1 MFIFAIQFNFNA
13 NFSFDEGQSK
23 IATWG
28 NLFSQKMKSFCQ
40 QMKSPPD
47 FSRRSQMDLRQ
58 CSASQTDR
66 GTRKC
71 QMARDNIVRGEKL
84 HCARTEI
91 GRGLAKK
98 CPWRRL
104 AAGRHLSRGCMDQ
117 LLILSLYDFFVAIL
131 SIRVRNRF
139 RFILICEMRL
149 IALDC
154 VSLRRQ
160 FDNYSGRWL
169 SRQFVKLPWFR
180 VFAVLDVSCLV
191 DVLLFWQIQ
200 IHNYTTKAQM
210 RNDFDVLEAC
220 CLVCVPDL
228 RQSRLVQISKEFD
241 KIAEL
246 RTCRQIYLLE
256 LSCPL
261 RLSNHILLL
270 LDLLKMGGGE
280 NLLSCCNMMNYTQ
293 TFNYGEILC
302 FELLRLSFASMLS

>member
-1 MFIFAIQFNFNA
+1 MIIFAIQFNFNA

-104 AAGRHLSRGCMDQ
+104 AAGRHLSRGCMGQ
-117 LLILSLYDFFVAIL
+117 LLILSLHDFFVAIL

-149 IALDC
+149 IALEC

-160 FDNYSGRWL
+160 FDNYSDRWL

-191 DVLLFWQIQ
+191 DAFSFWQIQ
-200 IHNYTTKAQM
+200 IHTKVTNAKCFWCSRGLLPGLRARPAPIQVSADQQ
-210 RNDFDVLEAC
+210 RVWQDSGTENLS
-220 CLVCVPDL
+220 PDL
-228 RQSRLVQISKEFD
+228 YSWAFLSSAFIQSY
-241 KIAEL
+241 IAAAGFAEDG
-246 RTCRQIYLLE
+246 RRWK
-256 LSCPL
+256 SF
-261 RLSNHILLL
+261 ILLQYDELCTNVQL
-270 LDLLKMGGGE
+270 LRD
-280 NLLSCCNMMNYTQ
+280 
-293 TFNYGEILC
+293 FV
-302 FELLRLSFASMLS
+302 LLRLSFASMFN